1 MAKSLK
7 KYKSFK
13 NSIKKLKPPFDIY
26 GVRPTFYLEGEERTL
41 TWIGCLCSIAMI
53 GLLGWLSVS
62 YFINMFKDSNLSVEY
77 SKENLETF
85 PFVDLK
91 EKKQVFVLT
100 PIYGDCN
107 RFKGQLEHFFR
118 IEY

>member
-1 MAKSLK
+1 M
-7 KYKSFK
+7 
-13 NSIKKLKPPFDIY
+13 
-26 GVRPTFYLEGEERTL
+26 
-41 TWIGCLCSIAMI
+41 
-53 GLLGWLSVS
+53 
-62 YFINMFKDSNLSVEY
+62 SVEY

-100 PIYGDCN
+100 PIYGESN